1 MNELTVKEF
10 SGLPAKIEDLAKFV
24 LIGRE
29 KLQSVRAEIRAIDH
43 LTLATDV
50 REQKLAEAQMLS
62 GALLDAERKI
72 GEFTLRLPTAAGGD
86 RKSAAIKNHTGV
98 KFDPVARAEI
108 KKDSGVQSPQE
119 TQSDDSEKWQ
129 NHTGVKSPQE
139 KPKAERIKELGF
151 NRMQIHRFEV
161 LAKNPEVVE
170 QVKREAQENDDI
182 PTRSRVLQLVKEK
195 RSPDWRHEARRG
207 INDAIFKPLNARID
221 EERLAVW
228 FESLTA
234 SDEPSWRLRDIDAAI
249 NNLYIIRNYIQRKT
263 REG

>member
-10 SGLPAKIEDLAKFV
+10 ADLPAKIEDLAKFV
-24 LIGRE
+24 LFGRE
-29 KLQSVRAEIRAIDH
+29 KLKSVRAEISAIDH
-43 LTLATDV
+43 LTLAKDV

-72 GEFTLRLPTAAGGD
+72 GEFTLKMPTAAGGD
-86 RKSAAIKNHTGV
+86 RKSA
-98 KFDPVARAEI
+98 EI
-108 KKDSGVQSPQE
+108 KKDSGVKFDPVDGAEIKKPCGGPFDPISR
-119 TQSDDSEKWQ
+119 
-129 NHTGVKSPQE
+129 
-139 KPKAERIKELGF
+139 KPKSERIKELGF
-151 NRMQIHRFEV
+151 NRRQVQKFEV

-170 QVKREAQENDDI
+170 QVKREAQANDDI

-207 INDAIFKPLNARID
+207 INDAIFKPLNARTD
-221 EERLAVW
+221 DERLSVW

-234 SDEPSWRLRDIDAAI
+234 SDEPQWRLSDIDAAI
-249 NNLYIIRNYIQRKT
+249 NNLYIIRNYLNRRL

>member
-10 SGLPAKIEDLAKFV
+10 ANLPASIEDLTKFV
-24 LIGRE
+24 LFGRE
-29 KLQSVRAEIRAIDH
+29 KLKSVRAEIRAIDQ

-86 RKSAAIKNHTGV
+86 RKSAAAKNHTGV
-98 KFDPVARAEI
+98 KFDSVGGAEI
-108 KKDSGVQSPQE
+108 KKPCGGPFDP
-119 TQSDDSEKWQ
+119 
-129 NHTGVKSPQE
+129 PQE
-139 KPKAERIKELGF
+139 KPKSERIKELGF
-151 NRMQIHRFEV
+151 NRRQVQKFEV

-207 INDAIFKPLNARID
+207 INDAIFKPLNARTD
-221 EERLAVW
+221 DERLSVW

-234 SDEPSWRLRDIDAAI
+234 SDEPQRRLSDIDAAI
-249 NNLYIIRNYIQRKT
+249 NNLYIIRNYLNRRL

>member
-1 MNELTVKEF
+1 MNELAVKEF
-10 SGLPAKIEDLAKFV
+10 SSLPAKIEDLAKFV
-24 LIGRE
+24 LFGRE
-29 KLQSVRAEIRAIDH
+29 KLKSVRAEISAIDR
-43 LTLATDV
+43 LTLAKDV

-72 GEFTLRLPTAAGGD
+72 GEFTLTMPTNVGVGRWNKERQRQAEKEAKETGEHQ
-86 RKSAAIKNHTGV
+86 RFTAEPLIKNKT
-98 KFDPVARAEI
+98 
-108 KKDSGVQSPQE
+108 
-119 TQSDDSEKWQ
+119 
-129 NHTGVKSPQE
+129 
-139 KPKAERIKELGF
+139 ERIQELGF
-151 NRMQIHRFEV
+151 NKMQVKRFEV

-221 EERLAVW
+221 EERLGVW

-234 SDEPSWRLRDIDAAI
+234 SGEPKWRLSDIDEAI
-249 NNLYIIRNYIQRKT
+249 NNLYIIRSYLSRRL

>member
-10 SGLPAKIEDLAKFV
+10 ANLPAKIEDLAKFV
-24 LIGRE
+24 LFGRE
-29 KLQSVRAEIRAIDH
+29 KLKSVRAEISAIDR
-43 LTLATDV
+43 LTLAKDV
-50 REQKLAEAQMLS
+50 RKQKLAEAQMLS

-86 RKSAAIKNHTGV
+86 RKSA
-98 KFDPVARAEI
+98 EI
-108 KKDSGVQSPQE
+108 KKDSGVQFDP
-119 TQSDDSEKWQ
+119 T
-129 NHTGVKSPQE
+129 
-139 KPKAERIKELGF
+139 KPKPKEERIRELGF
-151 NRMQIHRFEV
+151 HPKQVQRFEV

-207 INDAIFKPLNARID
+207 INDAIFKPLNARTD
-221 EERLAVW
+221 DERLSVW

-234 SDEPSWRLRDIDAAI
+234 SDEPQHRLSAIDAAI
-249 NNLYIIRNYIQRKT
+249 NNLYIIRNYLNRRL

>member
-10 SGLPAKIEDLAKFV
+10 ANLPATIEGLTKFV
-24 LIGRE
+24 LFGRE
-29 KLQSVRAEIRAIDH
+29 KIKSVRAEIRAIDQ
-43 LTLATDV
+43 LGLATDV

-72 GEFTLRLPTAAGGD
+72 GEFTLKMPTNVGVGRWNKERQRQTEQDTKETGEHQQPTGGPL
-86 RKSAAIKNHTGV
+86 IK
-98 KFDPVARAEI
+98 D
-108 KKDSGVQSPQE
+108 KKD
-119 TQSDDSEKWQ
+119 
-129 NHTGVKSPQE
+129 
-139 KPKAERIKELGF
+139 RIKELGL
-151 NRMQIHRFEV
+151 NRRQVQRFEV

-207 INDAIFKPLNARID
+207 INDAIFKPLNARTD
-221 EERLAVW
+221 DERLSVW

-234 SDEPSWRLRDIDAAI
+234 SDEPQWRLSDIDAAI
-249 NNLYIIRNYIQRKT
+249 NNLYIIRNYLNRRL

>member
-24 LIGRE
+24 LFGRE
-29 KLQSVRAEIRAIDH
+29 KIKSVRAEIRAIDQ
-43 LTLATDV
+43 LGIATDV

-72 GEFTLRLPTAAGGD
+72 GEFTLTMP
-86 RKSAAIKNHTGV
+86 
-98 KFDPVARAEI
+98 
-108 KKDSGVQSPQE
+108 KDTSFKGNQ
-119 TQSDDSEKWQ
+119 WQ
-129 NHTGVKSPQE
+129 NHTGVKSPQGAQSDDGEKWQMDSSVQSPQE

-151 NRMQIHRFEV
+151 NRMQVHRFEV

-221 EERLAVW
+221 EERLGVW

-234 SDEPSWRLRDIDAAI
+234 SGEPKWRLSDIDEAI
-249 NNLYIIRNYIQRKT
+249 NNLYIIRNYLNRRL

>member
-10 SGLPAKIEDLAKFV
+10 SDLPARIEDLAKFV
-24 LIGRE
+24 LFGRE
-29 KLQSVRAEIRAIDH
+29 KLKSVRAEIRAIDQ

-72 GEFTLRLPTAAGGD
+72 GEFTLKMPKDNSFKGNQWQKPSGGLSPQEAQSD
-86 RKSAAIKNHTGV
+86 GGEKWQ
-98 KFDPVARAEI
+98 
-108 KKDSGVQSPQE
+108 KDSGVQ
-119 TQSDDSEKWQ
+119 
-129 NHTGVKSPQE
+129 SPQE

-151 NRMQIHRFEV
+151 HPKQVQRFEV

-182 PTRSRVLQLVKEK
+182 PTRSRVLQLVQAK

-207 INDAIFKPLNARID
+207 INDAIFKPLNARTD
-221 EERLAVW
+221 DERLSVW

-234 SDEPSWRLRDIDAAI
+234 SDEPQRRLSNINEAI
-249 NNLYIIRNYIQRKT
+249 NNLYIIRNYLNRRL

>member
-10 SGLPAKIEDLAKFV
+10 SGLPARIEDLAKFV
-24 LIGRE
+24 LFGRE
-29 KLQSVRAEIRAIDH
+29 KLKSVRAEISAIDH
-43 LTLATDV
+43 LTLAKDV

-72 GEFTLRLPTAAGGD
+72 GEFTLKMPTNVGVGRWNKEQERQAEQKEKEAEEHQH
-86 RKSAAIKNHTGV
+86 HTGV
-98 KFDPVARAEI
+98 MLI
-108 KKDSGVQSPQE
+108 KDK
-119 TQSDDSEKWQ
+119 T
-129 NHTGVKSPQE
+129 
-139 KPKAERIKELGF
+139 ERIKELGF
-151 NRMQIHRFEV
+151 NRMQVHRFEV

-207 INDAIFKPLNARID
+207 INDAIFKPLNARTD
-221 EERLAVW
+221 DERLAVW

-234 SDEPSWRLRDIDAAI
+234 SDEPQHRLSDIDAAI
-249 NNLYIIRNYIQRKT
+249 NNLYIIRSYLSRKL

>member
-24 LIGRE
+24 LFGRE
-29 KLQSVRAEIRAIDH
+29 KLKSVRAEISAIDR
-43 LTLATDV
+43 LTLAKDV

-72 GEFTLRLPTAAGGD
+72 GEFTLTMPKDTSFKGNQWQKPPGGLSPQEAQSD
-86 RKSAAIKNHTGV
+86 GNEKWQM
-98 KFDPVARAEI
+98 
-108 KKDSGVQSPQE
+108 DSGVQSPQE
-119 TQSDDSEKWQ
+119 
-129 NHTGVKSPQE
+129 
-139 KPKAERIKELGF
+139 KPKSERIKELGF
-151 NRMQIHRFEV
+151 NRRQVQKFEV

-170 QVKREAQENDDI
+170 QVKREARENDDI

-221 EERLAVW
+221 EERLSVW

-234 SDEPSWRLRDIDAAI
+234 SDEPQRRLSDIDAAI
-249 NNLYIIRNYIQRKT
+249 NNLYIIRNYLNRRL

>member
-10 SGLPAKIEDLAKFV
+10 ADLPAKIEDLAKFV
-24 LIGRE
+24 LFGRE
-29 KLQSVRAEIRAIDH
+29 KLKSVRAEIRAIDQ

-72 GEFTLRLPTAAGGD
+72 GEFTLKLPKDNSFKGNRWQKLTGEHSLQEEQPP
-86 RKSAAIKNHTGV
+86 REEPPIKS
-98 KFDPVARAEI
+98 
-108 KKDSGVQSPQE
+108 
-119 TQSDDSEKWQ
+119 
-129 NHTGVKSPQE
+129 
-139 KPKAERIKELGF
+139 KAERIKELGF
-151 NRMQIHRFEV
+151 ERNQVRRFEV

-221 EERLAVW
+221 EERLGVW

-234 SDEPSWRLRDIDAAI
+234 SDEPKWRLPDIDAAI
-249 NNLYIIRNYIQRKT
+249 NNLYIIRNYLNRRL